1 MLYLIRNKVDIN
13 NYINEQKIIWIIISI
28 NRPYSHFY
36 KKKVQIYSF
45 YENIFAIID
54 IFAICLEIII

>member
-13 NYINEQKIIWIIISI
+13 NYINEQKIIWIIILI
-28 NRPYSHFY
+28 KRPYSHK